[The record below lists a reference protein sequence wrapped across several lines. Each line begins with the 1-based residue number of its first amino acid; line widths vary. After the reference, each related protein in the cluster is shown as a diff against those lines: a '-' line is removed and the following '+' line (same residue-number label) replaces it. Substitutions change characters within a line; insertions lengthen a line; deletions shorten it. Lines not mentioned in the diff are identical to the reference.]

1 MSGAIAAAGITAAA
15 GAAQTGLNLSLSG
28 SLNRKTRKFAAKQ
41 ADLQYQRS
49 LNMMQMQNEYNSPA
63 AQVARLKQAGLNVGL
78 MYQNAGAGG
87 ESAQPASPEM
97 ASWSPIA
104 PNVDGLNL
112 IAQAALQKAQI
123 DNIEADTAK
132 KKEETG
138 NVKQD
143 TQLKES
149 MTEATQIQNEIQRA
163 TSPAQIAAA
172 YTKVQESV
180 ANIKVLKAD
189 ELLKS
194 QEQMRLAQD
203 MLWQNRLN
211 AIEMV
216 KRQTEIA
223 YAEAKTDEA
232 RKNIN
237 LMSKQ
242 IEKLQNDMEISN
254 LNMVNEIKKTWIEE
268 EKMYNQKEVNGIM
281 KKQLELD
288 MNKLEEVKR
297 HNQKTESQQNWK
309 LLIDGVGTIGKIY
322 NDSAKNMIS
331 LIDAVI
337 PG

>member
-15 GAAQTGLNLSLSG
+15 GAAQTGLNLSMSG
-28 SLNRKTRKFAAKQ
+28 SLNRKTRKFAREQ
-41 ADLQYQRS
+41 SELQYQRS
-49 LNMMQMQNEYNSPA
+49 LNMMHMQNEYNSPA

-87 ESAQPASPEM
+87 ESAQPAAPEM

-123 DNIEADTAK
+123 DNIEADTRK

-143 TQLKES
+143 TLLKES

-163 TSPAQIAAA
+163 TTPAQITAA

-180 ANIKVLKAD
+180 AQIKVLKAD

-203 MLWQNRLN
+203 MLWQNKLN

-216 KRQTEIA
+216 KRQIEIA
-223 YAEAKTDEA
+223 YTEAKTDEA
-232 RKNIN
+232 RKNIS

-242 IEKLQNDMEISN
+242 IDKLQNDMEISQM
-254 LNMVNEIKKTWIEE
+254 NMVNEIKKTWIEQ
-268 EKMYNQKEVNGIM
+268 EKMFNQKEVNDIM
-281 KKQLELD
+281 KRQLELD

-309 LLIDGVGTIGKIY
+309 LIIDGVGTIGKIY

>member
-254 LNMVNEIKKTWIEE
+254 LNMVNEIKKTWIEQ
-268 EKMYNQKEVNGIM
+268 EKMYNQKEVNDIM
-281 KKQLELD
+281 KRQLELD
-288 MNKLEEVKR
+288 MTKLEEVKR
-297 HNQKTESQQNWK
+297 HNQKTESQQNWR

>member
-1 MSGAIAAAGITAAA
+1 MSALAAAGITAAA
-15 GAAQTGLNLSLSG
+15 GAAQTGLNLSMSG
-28 SLNRKTRKFAAKQ
+28 SLNRKTRKFAAEQ
-41 ADLQYQRS
+41 ADLQYYRS

-143 TQLKES
+143 TLLKES
-149 MTEATQIQNEIQRA
+149 MTETTQIQNEIQRA
-163 TSPAQIAAA
+163 TSPAQIMAAF
-172 YTKVQESV
+172 TKVQESV
-180 ANIKVLKAD
+180 AQIKVLKAD

-203 MLWQNRLN
+203 MIWQNRLN

-216 KRQTEIA
+216 KRQIEIA
-223 YAEAKTDEA
+223 YTEAKTDEA
-232 RKNIN
+232 RKNIS

-268 EKMYNQKEVNGIM
+268 EKMYNQKEVNDIM

-288 MNKLEEVKR
+288 INKLEEVKR

-309 LLIDGVGTIGKIY
+309 LIIDGVGTIGKIY

-331 LIDAVI
+331 LIDSII

>member
-123 DNIEADTAK
+123 DNIEADTKK

-138 NVKQD
+138 NVRQD

-254 LNMVNEIKKTWIEE
+254 LNMVNEIKKTWIEQ

>member
-15 GAAQTGLNLSLSG
+15 GAAQTGLNLSMSG
-28 SLNRKTRKFAAKQ
+28 SLNRKTRKFAAEQ
-41 ADLQYQRS
+41 ADLQYYRS

-97 ASWSPIA
+97 ATWSPIA

-132 KKEETG
+132 KREETG

-143 TQLKES
+143 TLLKES
-149 MTEATQIQNEIQRA
+149 MTEAAQIQNDIQRA
-163 TSPAQIAAA
+163 TTPAQIAAA

-180 ANIKVLKAD
+180 AQIKVLKAD

-232 RKNIN
+232 RKNIS
-237 LMSKQ
+237 LMQKQ
-242 IEKLQNDMEISN
+242 IEKLANDMEISN

-268 EKMYNQKEVNGIM
+268 EKMYNQKEINGIM

-309 LLIDGVGTIGKIY
+309 LIIDGVGTIGKIY
-322 NDSAKNMIS
+322 NDSAKNMIN

>member
-1 MSGAIAAAGITAAA
+1 MSGAIAGGIIAAA
-15 GAAQTGLNLSLSG
+15 GAAQTGLNLSMSG
-28 SLNRKTRKFAAKQ
+28 SLNRKTRKFAREQ
-41 ADLQYQRS
+41 SELQYQRS

-97 ASWSPIA
+97 ATWSPIA

-123 DNIEADTAK
+123 DNIEADTEK

-143 TQLKES
+143 TLLKES

-163 TSPAQIAAA
+163 TSPAQIATAF
-172 YTKVQESV
+172 TKVQESV
-180 ANIKVLKAD
+180 AQIKVLKAE

-203 MLWQNRLN
+203 MLWQNKLN
-211 AIEMV
+211 TIEMV
-216 KRQTEIA
+216 KRQIEMA
-223 YAEAKTDEA
+223 YSEAKTEEA
-232 RKNIN
+232 RQNVS
-237 LMSKQ
+237 LMQKQ
-242 IEKLQNDMEISN
+242 IEKLENDMEISHMQIN
-254 LNMVNEIKKTWIEE
+254 NEIKKTWIEQ
-268 EKMYNQKEVNGIM
+268 EKMFNQKEVNDIM
-281 KKQLELD
+281 KRQLELD
-288 MNKLEEVKR
+288 TNKLEEVKR

-309 LLIDGVGTIGKIY
+309 LLIDGVGTIGKIC
-322 NDSAKNMIS
+322 NDGTKNMIS